1 MKNQRFLNCPFT
13 NKDLCIPQPPSQNT
27 VPGGNTGLRLP
38 APRQAHSPS
47 GHAGT
52 YGDCSNS
59 AGISPPLTGARPGRR
74 CPHFMLKWRYAEVLN
89 NVDLTPTIERN
100 SEKLVMA
107 PKGWHLMAVFWLG
120 SARDPLSHRKL
131 RAERDA
137 LIGRCIVMCDA
148 PAGPCD
154 GDLGLGRSA
163 KAEMQRTGLSA
174 GMSATDD
181 RALHIAVDG
190 YTRADRMAIAARL

>member
-1 MKNQRFLNCPFT
+1 MTNQRFLNCPFT
-13 NKDLCIPQPPSQNT
+13 NKDLCIPQPTSQNT

-52 YGDCSNS
+52 YGDYSNF

-107 PKGWHLMAVFWLG
+107 PKGWHLMAVFWFG
-120 SARDPLSHRKL
+120 AFQSQK
-131 RAERDA
+131 
-137 LIGRCIVMCDA
+137 
-148 PAGPCD
+148 
-154 GDLGLGRSA
+154 A
-163 KAEMQRTGLSA
+163 KG
-174 GMSATDD
+174 
-181 RALHIAVDG
+181 
-190 YTRADRMAIAARL
+190 

>member
-1 MKNQRFLNCPFT
+1 MKAFWTLGIAQSTSKLQWSMAEAPARCGVLGPGVARAGLLE
-13 NKDLCIPQPPSQNT
+13 DLYITEPQSQST
-27 VPGGNTGLRLP
+27 LPGGNTGLRLP

-100 SEKLVMA
+100 SEKLAMA
-107 PKGWHLMAVFWLG
+107 P
-120 SARDPLSHRKL
+120 
-131 RAERDA
+131 
-137 LIGRCIVMCDA
+137 
-148 PAGPCD
+148 
-154 GDLGLGRSA
+154 
-163 KAEMQRTGLSA
+163 
-174 GMSATDD
+174 
-181 RALHIAVDG
+181 
-190 YTRADRMAIAARL
+190 